1 MKKII
6 LSQKQLDE
14 ICGSN
19 STYLDGLALTPD
31 IGNIFSTEVTTD
43 GSLDDGYPDPTTT
56 DDFSKTLANNWRGN
70 AKLRGMGPITVREMA
85 KKDWE
90 NVILNEEHEH
100 GNQRL
105 KSRVFG
111 ATQDSEAKGY
121 GATKK
126 NVSRFNIAQNKLKNG
141 NPVEKAEAAKTVKRM
156 RDNWPGIDVAKN
168 QYETAKTTDK
178 TIQKNKIGPKIK
190 SAPKNSGN
198 GKGHSPKNGI
208 ITN

>member
-14 ICGSN
+14 ICGGN
-19 STYLDGLALTPD
+19 SDYLDGLALTPD
-31 IGNIFSTEVTTD
+31 IGNIFSNEITTD
-43 GSLDDGYPDPTTT
+43 GSLDNGYPNPTTT
-56 DDFSKTLANNWRGN
+56 DDFANTLTNNWRGN
-70 AKLRGMGPITVREMA
+70 AKLKGMGPISIREMN
-85 KKDWE
+85 KKEWE
-90 NVILNEEHEH
+90 NNILNEEHEH

-105 KSRVFG
+105 KTRVFG
-111 ATQDSEAKGY
+111 GTQDSEAKGY
-121 GATKK
+121 DATKK

-141 NPVEKAEAAKTVKRM
+141 NPIEKTKAAKTIKRM
-156 RDNWPGIDVAKN
+156 RDNWSGIDVAKN
-168 QYETAKTTDK
+168 QYETAKNIDK

-198 GKGHSPKNGI
+198 GKSHSPKNGI